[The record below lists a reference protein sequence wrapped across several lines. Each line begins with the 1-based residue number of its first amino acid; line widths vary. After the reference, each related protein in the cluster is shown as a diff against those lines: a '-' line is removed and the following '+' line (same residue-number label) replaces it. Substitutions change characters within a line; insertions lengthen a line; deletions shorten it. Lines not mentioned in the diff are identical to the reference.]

1 MRNLITGLF
10 LAGAF
15 AFSLNA
21 FGEELKIG
29 GKMPEPRGKYYNQNF
44 LLVSSDVRGVLETR
58 FDAGM
63 MIWKLMTNFNI

>member
-1 MRNLITGLF
+1 MRDLIASLF

-21 FGEELKIG
+21 FGEEFKIG
-29 GKMPEPRGKYYNQNF
+29 DKMPEPRGTYYNQNF